1 MSGTRLIVYDSTLAV
16 PPFGKSRRL
25 RAQCSRHYRGELM
38 GKKCVGLDVRI
49 NHHRLL
55 ASRIT
60 DEQTLDGI
68 KGLIAGMEAEKSAL
82 HLALPSDHPTAANR
96 HNGQ

>member
-1 MSGTRLIVYDSTLAV
+1 M
-16 PPFGKSRRL
+16 
-25 RAQCSRHYRGELM
+25 CSRHYRGELM
-38 GKKCVGLDVRI
+38 CKKCVGLDLRI

-60 DEQTLDGI
+60 DAQTIDGI
-68 KGLIAGMEAEKSAL
+68 NGLIAEMEAEKAAL
-82 HLALPSDHPTAANR
+82 HLALPSDHSTAANR